1 MDKLL
6 NKEALLSEYTNNK
19 NELQLNICFI
29 IISCI
34 TIIIIIIIITTE
46 NQI

>member
-6 NKEALLSEYTNNK
+6 IKEALLSEYTNNK
-19 NELQLNICFI
+19 NELLNICFI
-29 IISCI
+29 IITCI

>member
-19 NELQLNICFI
+19 NELLNICLTI
-29 IISCI
+29 ITCI